1 MARLIT
7 KFKYLKPDER
17 NHFGGYAEYI
27 ATREG
32 VEKIDESKRN
42 APATNKQK
50 QLIKKILSDFPDSKS
65 SLEYEDYLNDKTVG
79 AASEFITRV
88 LEENADEMMHTKT
101 YADYIATRP
110 RVERIGS
117 HGLFTDD
124 GVAVDLQKVSDELN
138 AHTGNVWTAIVSLRR
153 EDAER
158 LGFDNGSR
166 WRDMLRSQA
175 QTLSENLRIPMS
187 NLRWFAAFH
196 NESHHPHIHLIAYS
210 TDPNEGYLSEKGVM
224 ALRSAFAKDIFA
236 QDLLCEYKKQTEHRD
251 ALKMQS
257 CEVLAEIM
265 AKINGGTYNNPT
277 VENLLQTLSK
287 RLAVTNGKKQYGY
300 LRKDIKEIIDSI
312 VDEIGNDE
320 RIAALYCRV
329 STKQDEQL
337 NSYEVQRTHYE
348 ERIRTEP
355 KWSLVGIFADK
366 GITGTSMKKRD
377 EFNKMLRLCYKGKID
392 MIIVKSIS
400 RFARNTLDVIKITR
414 KLREINVDV
423 FFEEQGIHSIDPA
436 SEFYITI
443 YGSIAQSESEN
454 ISANVKWG
462 KAQSAKQG
470 NVPFQ
475 CKHFLGYT
483 KNADGEIE
491 IVPDEAEIIREIYE
505 QYLSGESLY
514 GIKCYLEAKEIP
526 TPAGCSVWRQETIRS
541 ILSNEKYKGD
551 AIINK
556 TYVSDCISK
565 RIKANNGERNKYY
578 IENNHPAII
587 DAGTFA
593 RVQEEIARRSGKPK
607 VKQKGTKTELSR
619 YSSRYALSELL
630 ICGECRTPYRRCT
643 WTAKGKRKIVWRCI
657 NRLDY
662 GKKYCHHSPSIEES
676 LLQDAVMRA
685 IMQTAKQNIE
695 VLKTL
700 KIHVGMGL
708 TDEVTEDKTLDIQI
722 RIAEI
727 AAEFQKMLKGVSAD
741 NADGIDEERI
751 TELMNEKQ
759 RLTVQLEQYAAVRQ
773 KRESAK
779 ARLDEIFTILDG
791 LQNHP
796 MEYDDKLVRQIIEC
810 IVVESKEKIKVVFI
824 GGTEIEMTL

>member
-1 MARLIT
+1 MMQ
-7 KFKYLKPDER
+7 
-17 NHFGGYAEYI
+17 
-27 ATREG
+27 ATSVQPPKTVR
-32 VEKIDESKRN
+32 II
-42 APATNKQK
+42 PATIDTKAAITQSYR
-50 QLIKKILSDFPDSKS
+50 QLR
-65 SLEYEDYLNDKTVG
+65 V
-79 AASEFITRV
+79 AA
-88 LEENADEMMHTKT
+88 
-101 YADYIATRP
+101 
-110 RVERIGS
+110 
-117 HGLFTDD
+117 
-124 GVAVDLQKVSDELN
+124 
-138 AHTGNVWTAIVSLRR
+138 
-153 EDAER
+153 
-158 LGFDNGSR
+158 
-166 WRDMLRSQA
+166 
-175 QTLSENLRIPMS
+175 
-187 NLRWFAAFH
+187 
-196 NESHHPHIHLIAYS
+196 
-210 TDPNEGYLSEKGVM
+210 
-224 ALRSAFAKDIFA
+224 
-236 QDLLCEYKKQTEHRD
+236 
-251 ALKMQS
+251 
-257 CEVLAEIM
+257 
-265 AKINGGTYNNPT
+265 
-277 VENLLQTLSK
+277 
-287 RLAVTNGKKQYGY
+287 
-300 LRKDIKEIIDSI
+300 
-312 VDEIGNDE
+312 
-320 RIAALYCRV
+320 YCRV

-423 FFEEQGIHSIDPA
+423 YFEEQGIHSIDPA

-483 KNADGEIE
+483 KNTDGEIE
-491 IVPDEAEIIREIYE
+491 IVPEEAEIIREIYE
-505 QYLSGESLY
+505 RYLSGESLY

-565 RIKANNGERNKYY
+565 RVKANNGERNKYY

-619 YSSRYALSELL
+619 YSSKYALSELL

-685 IMQTAKQNIE
+685 IMQTAKQNVE

-700 KIHVGMGL
+700 KIHIGMGL

-727 AAEFQKMLKGVSAD
+727 NAEFQKMLKAVSAD

-759 RLTVQLEQYAAVRQ
+759 RLTVQLEQYAAMRQ
-773 KRESAK
+773 KKESAK
-779 ARLDEIFTILDG
+779 SRLDEIYTILDG

-796 MEYDDKLVRQIIEC
+796 MEYNDKLVRQIIEC